1 MFSVKE
7 ILIGCESM
15 RFLFCE
21 RTTSGM
27 RERRGDR
34 LNFEAFILLVHHVH
48 GSGQLAEIRNTMIAA
63 ERRSAQ

>member
-27 RERRGDR
+27 REAWARG
-34 LNFEAFILLVHHVH
+34 EATV
-48 GSGQLAEIRNTMIAA
+48 
-63 ERRSAQ
+63 